1 MKLKYKND
9 SGRSMMEM
17 LLYLGITVVIGT
29 GIIQTYSE
37 AIQKTNRVKTDNLVS
52 EIIEKVNNY
61 YLGRNFAAK
70 QDDINDIIKK
80 NMGNIS
86 LKSPWNGNEVQVG
99 IKPGV
104 KADGNNIPLPDTI
117 KITFNG
123 LSQRDCNIVFNIL
136 EQKQAMSINIGSNN
150 KVKNSTTYCNKE
162 GKNKVEGV
170 FKKD

>member
-37 AIQKTNRVKTDNLVS
+37 AVQKTNRVKTDSLVS

-61 YLGRNFAAK
+61 YLGRSFTESK
-70 QDDINDIIKK
+70 DITEIVKTK
-80 NMGNIS
+80 MGDIS
-86 LKSPWNGNEVQVG
+86 LKSPWNGQEVKVGIEKG
-99 IKPGV
+99 IKPT
-104 KADGNNIPLPDTI
+104 GNNTPIPDKI

-123 LSQRDCNIVFNIL
+123 LNERDCNVVFNVL
-136 EQKQAMSINIGSNN
+136 EQKKSTAININDHKSNI
-150 KVKNSTTYCNKE
+150 STESCKE
-162 GKNKVEGV
+162 VNKVEGI